1 MMNLLSRAVL
11 AALLLVPAPALAQS
25 AVVIWPVDP
34 RIERGEQATA
44 IWLENKGA
52 EPVTL
57 QVRSFGWDQSSG
69 TDTHIDQST
78 IVASP
83 PVATVAPGERQLV
96 RVIRRGP
103 AATGE
108 RASRLIVDELPR
120 PRSQSEA
127 SSARLDVQMRYSLPL
142 FVYEAS
148 RDAARP
154 MLDSRIVIEQGQR
167 WLVIRNNGTG
177 HARLTDL
184 TIERN
189 GAATSI
195 QSGLVGYVLPGATM
209 RWPLPDTLAPA
220 SVLRAGVNGQP
231 VMLAPAV

>member
-1 MMNLLSRAVL
+1 MMNLMWRAAI
-11 AALLLVPAPALAQS
+11 AALILTPAPVLAQS

-52 EPVTL
+52 DPVTL

-69 TDTHIDQST
+69 TDRHVEQSSV
-78 IVASP
+78 VASP

-108 RASRLIVDELPR
+108 RAYRLIVDELPR
-120 PRSQSEA
+120 PRSQTEG
-127 SSARLDVQMRYSLPL
+127 SARLDVQMRYSLPL

-154 MLDSRIVIEQGQR
+154 MLDSRIAIEQGQR

-189 GAATSI
+189 GAADPV
-195 QSGLVGYVLPGATM
+195 QAGLVGYVLPGATM

-231 VMLAPAV
+231 VVLAPAV